1 MKKGLFGIG
10 IVLLILAGI
19 YGAGPRFPKPDLEG
33 GLPSIPV
40 GVEKI
45 ASYVEEKEKNVP
57 VKPDNQSMILW
68 GDSVG
73 RKTEYVLLYLHGF
86 SASRYEGYP
95 VTHDFVKE
103 FGVNAY
109 LPRLAEHGLKGE
121 EPLLHMSPERL
132 YASAREALAVALSL
146 GEKVIV
152 MGTSTGGTLGLMLA
166 ADFPSDVSA
175 LILYSPNI
183 KIKNKMAPLL
193 SGPWGLQIARLV
205 YGGKYRPGE
214 EDPDGKICC
223 YWNCTYRLEAI
234 VYLQQL
240 LDARMNAKEFA
251 RVKIPVFLGYYYKD
265 EMHQDQ
271 TVEVKA
277 ALKMFGE
284 LGTPASLKRKKAFPD
299 AGDHVIAN
307 ESASGAVQEVE
318 RETFDFVREVVGVK
332 DSRGS

>member
-166 ADFPSDVSA
+166 ADFPSDISA

-214 EDPDGKICC
+214 EDPDDKICR

-251 RVKIPVFLGYYYKD
+251 RVKVPVFLGYYYKD

-307 ESASGAVQEVE
+307 ESTSGAVQEVE